1 MGMNNTVFLEVIEWF
16 DDSGSALAHRVP
28 EEGSGEI
35 KFGAQLVVR
44 ESEAAVFF
52 YNGRAYDA
60 IGPGRH
66 TLKTGNLPLITKALS
81 LPWGMTS
88 PLRAEVCFVNMKVF
102 PDLKWGTRDP
112 VAFKDSKLGLIRLR
126 AFGIL
131 SIRVVQPVLFINSLV
146 GTKAAY
152 GVKDLE
158 EFLGS
163 IVVSRLNDHLGEHLE
178 SIIDLPGR
186 YDELSGGLL
195 QRIASDFSRYGLGV
209 GNLYINS
216 ITPPEDVQAAI
227 DDKSRLGVFDDLN
240 KLLQMKTA
248 MAIEKASDAPAG
260 TAGAGM
266 GMGVG
271 LMMPAMFSEMLRNGG
286 GAAAPVKAADAC
298 PKQTECTV
306 CHKSIPFDA
315 SFCPFCG
322 HSMIV
327 FIKCP
332 ACGKDL
338 PPSAKFCINCGRQVE
353 EKPAPKQCKG
363 CGAENLPES
372 VFCNKCGERL

>member
-1 MGMNNTVFLEVIEWF
+1 M
-16 DDSGSALAHRVP
+16 P

-66 TLKTGNLPLITKALS
+66 TLRTGNLPLITKALS

-102 PDLKWGTRDP
+102 PDLKWGTREP
-112 VAFKDSKLGLIRLR
+112 VAFRDSKLGLIRLR

-131 SIRVVQPVLFINSLV
+131 SMRVVQPVLFINSLV
-146 GTKAAY
+146 GTKATY

-158 EFLGS
+158 EFIGS
-163 IVVSRLNDHLGEHLE
+163 IVVSRFNDHLGEHLD

-186 YDELSGGLL
+186 YDELSAGLL
-195 QRIASDFSRYGLGV
+195 QRIAADFSRYGLGV

-227 DDKSRLGVFDDLN
+227 DDKSRLGIFDDLN
-240 KLLQMKTA
+240 KLLQMKAA
-248 MAIEKASDAPAG
+248 MAIEKASDTPSG
-260 TAGAGM
+260 GAGAGM

-286 GAAAPVKAADAC
+286 GTAAPIKAADPC

-322 HSMIV
+322 HSMVV

-338 PPSAKFCINCGRQVE
+338 PPSAKFCLNCGRKVE
-353 EKPAPKQCKG
+353 EKPAPSKCRN